1 MKARPHC
8 FDRSLAVAKA
18 GQRAVNTFE
27 HCSDQEEQR
36 HRPDSGGAM
45 DFEKYQ
51 IGQITRRQGHPR
63 VSQSLA
69 KPLRVAPLR
78 QFLHHR
84 RIDLA
89 TIPLDLSV
97 LMVFLPID
105 RVLSRLCFFFRPVTY
120 LRV

>member
-1 MKARPHC
+1 
-8 FDRSLAVAKA
+8 
-18 GQRAVNTFE
+18 
-27 HCSDQEEQR
+27 
-36 HRPDSGGAM
+36 M

-105 RVLSRLCFFFRPVTY
+105 RVLSRLCFFFRPATY